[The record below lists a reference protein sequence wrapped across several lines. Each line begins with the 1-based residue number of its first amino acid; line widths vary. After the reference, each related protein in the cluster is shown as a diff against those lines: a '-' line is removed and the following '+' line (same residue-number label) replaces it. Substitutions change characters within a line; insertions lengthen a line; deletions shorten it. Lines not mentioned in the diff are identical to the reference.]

1 MTTVAAIILLCVVG
15 VVNGVA
21 HLCATFIELWASVR
35 WTKRPPGILIF
46 TQFMRHLHRSV
57 IRAPSAV
64 GNIASLI
71 LLVLFLFFNVFSLL
85 SCCLLSGLFSDYSF
99 FLLFLF

>member
-21 HLCATFIELWASVR
+21 HLCATIIELWASVR

-64 GNIASLI
+64 GNIASL
-71 LLVLFLFFNVFSLL
+71 LLVLFLLLDVFSLL